1 MGDAITITSALQAIG
16 LNVLISWAVKGGLMQ
31 EFSWIIYSVL
41 IINFF
46 KLIGDD
52 LGKNLM
58 VSTAPSTF

>member
-1 MGDAITITSALQAIG
+1 
-16 LNVLISWAVKGGLMQ
+16 MQ

-46 KLIGDD
+46 KFEGDD

-58 VSTAPSTF
+58 VSAAPSTF